1 MEDSRNEYFTT
12 KSYFSTVSN
21 SMRENY
27 FFVLRTSCSF
37 HCHCPYMINEV
48 RQHLISGFSL
58 FFMLW
63 IMGAYALHFS
73 NIEKRNV
80 NYRKLLLFILLYLL
94 RFYMLWISYHV
105 HTNKEIVKG
114 KYTSVEWLLQFQ
126 EFLLCLPLI
135 LQGVKIIWR
144 HSIIEFLLHMPSNK
158 MKWDSLSFIYL

>member
-1 MEDSRNEYFTT
+1 
-12 KSYFSTVSN
+12 
-21 SMRENY
+21 MRENY

-73 NIEKRNV
+73 KTEKRNV

-94 RFYMLWISYHV
+94 LYVLWISYHV
-105 HTNKEIVKG
+105 HTNEETVKG
-114 KYTSVEWLLQFQ
+114 KYTSAEWLLQFQ

-135 LQGVKIIWR
+135 LQGVKFIWR
-144 HSIIEFLLHMPSNK
+144 HSIIEFLVCMPRYK
-158 MKWDSLSFIYL
+158 REWDSLSFIYL